1 MRIFLVRI
9 LCVVLGAFWLCGCG
23 LYDDSYK
30 PSVLLE
36 KKINQTRKSQII
48 KDGKTTAIAIATYLN
63 NVDSRIY
70 DEGREYFFVEI
81 FSELE
86 IPLRESLHFSLTNN
100 VEFMWI
106 REVGADEMDGILSVY
121 NRWAR
126 GFLIAFD
133 ELEYQQKKNM
143 KLTLEIENVG
153 TMEFDFG
160 YKVIEMQL

>member
-1 MRIFLVRI
+1 M
-9 LCVVLGAFWLCGCG
+9 
-23 LYDDSYK
+23 
-30 PSVLLE
+30 E

-70 DEGREYFFVEI
+70 TDGREYFFVEI

-106 REVGADEMDGILSVY
+106 REVELDEMEGILSVY

-160 YKVIEMQL
+160 YKVIEMQLWNDESPKIR

>member
-1 MRIFLVRI
+1 MREFLVRI
-9 LCVVLGAFWLCGCG
+9 LCVVLGAFWLGSCG

-48 KDGKTTAIAIATYLN
+48 RGGKTEVVAIATYLN

-70 DEGREYFFVEI
+70 ANGREYFFVEI

-86 IPLRESLHFSLTNN
+86 IPLRESLHFSLTDN

-106 REVGADEMDGILSVY
+106 REVGASEMEDILSVY

-133 ELEYQQKKNM
+133 ELSYQQKKNM

-160 YKVIEMQL
+160 YKVLEMQL

>member
-1 MRIFLVRI
+1 MRIILVRI
-9 LCVVLGAFWLCGCG
+9 FCVGLCVWLGGCG

-48 KDGKTTAIAIATYLN
+48 RRGKTEVVAIATYLN

-70 DEGREYFFVEI
+70 RDGREYFFVEI

-86 IPLRESLHFSLTNN
+86 IPLRESLHFRLSGDA
-100 VEFMWI
+100 EFIWI
-106 REVGADEMDGILSVY
+106 REVEKSEMEGILSVY
-121 NRWAR
+121 NRWGR

-133 ELEYQQKKNM
+133 EISYQQKKDM
-143 KLTLEIENVG
+143 ILSLEIENVG
-153 TMEFDFG
+153 EMEFNFS
-160 YKVIEMQL
+160 YKVYEMQL

>member
-1 MRIFLVRI
+1 MRKIIPFMLFGVI
-9 LCVVLGAFWLCGCG
+9 YFGGCG

-30 PSVLLE
+30 PNVLLE

-48 KDGKTTAIAIATYLN
+48 KNGKTEVIAIATYLN

-70 DEGREYFFVEI
+70 RDGREYFFVEI

-86 IPLRESLHFSLTNN
+86 IPLLESLHFSLTGD

-106 REVGADEMDGILSVY
+106 REVEKGEMEGILNIY
-121 NRWAR
+121 NRWGR

-133 ELEYQQKKNM
+133 ELVYQQKKDM
-143 KLTLEIENVG
+143 ALKVEIENVG
-153 TMEFDFG
+153 EMEFNFG
-160 YKVIEMQL
+160 YKVLEMQL

>member
-1 MRIFLVRI
+1 MCEFLVRI
-9 LCVVLGAFWLCGCG
+9 CCIALCAFWLCGCG

-36 KKINQTRKSQII
+36 KKINQTRKGQII
-48 KDGKTTAIAIATYLN
+48 KDGKTEVVAIATYLN

-70 DEGREYFFVEI
+70 CEGREYFFIEI

-86 IPLRESLHFSLTNN
+86 IPLRESLHFSLMDN

-106 REVGADEMDGILSVY
+106 REVRIDEMDGILSVY

-133 ELEYQQKKNM
+133 EVAYQQKKNM
-143 KLTLEIENVG
+143 RLTLEIENVG
-153 TMEFDFG
+153 EMEFDFG
-160 YKVIEMQL
+160 YKVLEMQL

>member
-1 MRIFLVRI
+1 MRIFCVG
-9 LCVVLGAFWLCGCG
+9 LCAFWLGGCG

-48 KDGKTTAIAIATYLN
+48 NNGKTEVVGIATYLN

-70 DEGREYFFVEI
+70 AEGREYFFVEI

-86 IPLRESLHFSLTNN
+86 IPLRESLHFSLTGDA
-100 VEFMWI
+100 EFIWI
-106 REVGADEMDGILSVY
+106 REVEASEMEGILSVY
-121 NRWAR
+121 NRWGR

-133 ELEYQQKKNM
+133 EIPYQQKKNM

-153 TMEFDFG
+153 EMEFNFG
-160 YKVIEMQL
+160 YKVFEMQF